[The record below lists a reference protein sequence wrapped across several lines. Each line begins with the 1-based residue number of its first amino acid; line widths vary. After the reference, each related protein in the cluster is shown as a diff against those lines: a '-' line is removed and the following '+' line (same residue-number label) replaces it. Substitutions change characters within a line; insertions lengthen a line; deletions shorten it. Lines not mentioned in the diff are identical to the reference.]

1 MGSHSLLQGIFPT
14 QGSNPCLPHCRQTLY
29 HLSHQESHYI
39 YQIKVEETQSIF
51 TLCYRFLLRNEPF
64 PDTCRLSIIL
74 WSSQLSPTLLAP
86 GTSFMGDN
94 FFHGPGLRR
103 LVWGWFK
110 SITFIVQFFYYYYIR
125 STSDYRAP
133 WRLGTLGLAQCFS
146 IHGGCFVPRRCLPVS
161 ADSFGCHD

>member
-1 MGSHSLLQGIFPT
+1 MSNCLGPLGVLPARLLCLWESPGKNTGMGSHSLLQGIFPT

-51 TLCYRFLLRNEPF
+51 TLCYRFYLRNEPF
-64 PDTCRLSIIL
+64 PGTCRLSIIL

-103 LVWGWFK
+103 LVWE
-110 SITFIVQFFYYYYIR
+110 
-125 STSDYRAP
+125 
-133 WRLGTLGLAQCFS
+133 
-146 IHGGCFVPRRCLPVS
+146 
-161 ADSFGCHD
+161 